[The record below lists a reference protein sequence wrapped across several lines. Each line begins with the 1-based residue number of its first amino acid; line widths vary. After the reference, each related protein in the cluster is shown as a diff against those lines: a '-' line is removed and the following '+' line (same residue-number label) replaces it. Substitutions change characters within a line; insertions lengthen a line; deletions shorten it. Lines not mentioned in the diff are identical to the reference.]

1 MAKVTVCFCIST
13 EKDMDMDMFT
23 KKLGIIPTDIFKKT
37 PSKPFSGNEW
47 SLEIKKEN
55 TIYANDVAKELLN
68 IIYPKLE
75 ILKSLQ
81 SRYNHIEYSL
91 VYLIDPYEGEK
102 AKIIID
108 KETMMFAK
116 EINADLMIDQLY

>member
-13 EKDMDMDMFT
+13 EKALDMHIFT
-23 KKLGIIPTDIFKKT
+23 RKLGIIPTRIFKKT
-37 PSKPFSGNEW
+37 PSKPLSSNEW
-47 SLEIKKEN
+47 SLDIKKEN
-55 TIYANDVAKELLN
+55 IVDVNGVAKELLN

-81 SRYNHIEYSL
+81 SRYNDIKYSL